1 MNFPRT
7 EITPLFEGIVRDN
20 PTYKFPVNLIENELM
35 SMFLSQDE
43 FEYFM
48 MEAYKKL
55 KKDASYVI
63 ANIFLTALETILDT
77 AKTDVHN
84 LSKEE
89 YQSKLDRFIS
99 IVEDMHITIID
110 KNTPDGEVISAL
122 E

>member
-7 EITPLFEGIVRDN
+7 EITPLLEGIVRDN

-77 AKTDVHN
+77 SKVDPHT

-89 YQSKLDRFIS
+89 YQEKLDRFIS
-99 IVEDMHITIID
+99 IVEDMDITIID
-110 KNTPDGEVISAL
+110 KNSPDGEVMSAL